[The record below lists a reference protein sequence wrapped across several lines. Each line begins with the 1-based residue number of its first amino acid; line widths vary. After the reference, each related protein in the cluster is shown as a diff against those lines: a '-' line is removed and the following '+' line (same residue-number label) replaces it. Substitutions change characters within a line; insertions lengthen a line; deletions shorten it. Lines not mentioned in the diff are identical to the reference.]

1 MPMSIKNIA
10 ILGAGTM
17 GQGIAQVCL
26 RFGFSVHVY
35 DIHEEGLERARQAI
49 EKDLKRQIQ
58 KGKCSESEAD
68 GMLKRLS
75 LSTHWAPDADL
86 VIEAVPEN
94 LELKRQLL
102 RKAEEDG
109 RPDTLLATNT
119 STLSV
124 SAIGG
129 GLKRPENLVGLH
141 FFNPAP
147 QMPLVEVIAGDL
159 TSAETLETATA
170 WVKAIGKKPLLV
182 RDTPGFIVNR
192 VARPFYGEGLRL
204 LEEGADPG
212 DIDRLLRASGFKMG
226 PFELMDLIGL
236 DVNLANTKSIYRSSF
251 EDPKYRP
258 SAIQQRLVD
267 SGRLGRKTGRGFYTY
282 PEDS

>member
-1 MPMSIKNIA
+1 MSIKNIA

-26 RFGFSVHVY
+26 DFGFSVHVY
-35 DIHEEGLERARQAI
+35 DVHEEGLERARQAI

-58 KGKCSESEAD
+58 RGKRSESEAD
-68 GMLKRLS
+68 EMLKRLS
-75 LSTHWAPDADL
+75 LLTQWAPDADL

-102 RKAEEDG
+102 RQAEDGG

-147 QMPLVEVIAGDL
+147 RMPLVEVIAGDL
-159 TSAETLETATA
+159 TSVETLETATA
-170 WVKAIGKKPLLV
+170 WVKAIGKKALLV
-182 RDTPGFIVNR
+182 RDTPGFVVNR

-204 LEEGADPG
+204 LEEGANPSDV
-212 DIDRLLRASGFKMG
+212 DRLLRASGFKMG

-258 SAIQQRLVD
+258 SSIQQRLVD